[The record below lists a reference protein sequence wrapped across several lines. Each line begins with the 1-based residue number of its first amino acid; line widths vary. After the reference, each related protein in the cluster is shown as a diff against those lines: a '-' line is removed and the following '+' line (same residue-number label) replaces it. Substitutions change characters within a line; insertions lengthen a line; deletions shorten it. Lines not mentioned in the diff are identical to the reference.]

1 MVRTFDQDSL
11 GQGSQTQLNWGPLEV
26 ESGSGWAALSTP
38 QKKKK

>member
-26 ESGSGWAALSTP
+26 ESGSGLSTP
-38 QKKKK
+38 QKKKKKK